1 MAGVEQVSSKPQLQQ
16 YYCYGIDHNTM
27 IRYNAHWEPRP
38 TGQGHYYRV
47 EDVDAFLATL
57 RTADEPTPA
66 PNVKRFK
73 QRIDHGDVIESPSGE
88 LVRFADYERLD
99 AWRRRL
105 QAENERLAIRASEPP
120 DVGCH
125 GLTALAR
132 EIVDTAKSSL
142 GNYGLGNHVA
152 VPRELIGRLSEFV
165 HRAPTKPG
173 ARIYT
178 VDERRTEHGLPPVET
193 EASPYQTLL
202 CVHDIFAPNS
212 SMVHEDEH
220 GRAYICTHCTFRAR
234 VSEGVT
240 P

>member
-57 RTADEPTPA
+57 RTAVEPTPA

-120 DVGCH
+120 NAALLHAASEAVEYMRRYCCETSGRDVVMM
-125 GLTALAR
+125 ALVR
-132 EIVDTAKSSL
+132 EIQRHTVTKS
-142 GNYGLGNHVA
+142 A
-152 VPRELIGRLSEFV
+152 QRLSSE
-165 HRAPTKPG
+165 RAPGHSHAVTCKLFPDPHDERDPVGPCTCGAVETNG
-173 ARIYT
+173 ARASCSLCGGTKRIAST
-178 VDERRTEHGLPPVET
+178 DHKGVDCP
-193 EASPYQTLL
+193 L
-202 CVHDIFAPNS
+202 CKL
-212 SMVHEDEH
+212 
-220 GRAYICTHCTFRAR
+220 
-234 VSEGVT
+234 
-240 P
+240 